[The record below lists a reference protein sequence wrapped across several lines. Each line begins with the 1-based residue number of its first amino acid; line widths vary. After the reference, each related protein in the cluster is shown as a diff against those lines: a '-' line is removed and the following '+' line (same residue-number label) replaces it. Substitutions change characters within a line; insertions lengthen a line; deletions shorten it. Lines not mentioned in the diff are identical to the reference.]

1 VCAWC
6 QDVPS
11 NLIQKRE
18 DIPLIFERI
27 KSTGI
32 AHNSYLLGSGSDAA
46 VIDPRRDCQVYVDSA
61 QAKGLKIK
69 YIFETHRNEDYVI
82 GSIELNNMTGA
93 EIYHG
98 SGLDW
103 KYGNTVQDGQ
113 EFQIGKLRLTAIHTP
128 GHTDESMS
136 YAIADLATGEATVM
150 VFTGDA
156 LFVGDVGRTDL
167 YGPEEAH
174 RLASNLYDS
183 IFSKLLPLGDGV
195 ILCPAHGGGSVC
207 GLHIASRDESTIG
220 IERVQNPVLQIKD
233 KGEFVKYKVAER
245 PERPHYFRQME
256 IYNLEGPP
264 LLGCMPLPSPLTPI
278 EFRREMDKE
287 AIVVDTSEPTAFGG
301 AHIKG
306 AYSIWLEG
314 LPVFGGWVLPY
325 GKPILLVLEDQSHL
339 ERAVR
344 YLIRAGYDR
353 IIGYLRDGTEGWYN
367 AGFPTENLPLLSVHQ
382 LKSML
387 DQGEELVVLD
397 TRGQDEW
404 DSGHIKDAI
413 HIYVGHLEQRLAE
426 VPRDKPVA
434 VICNVGHR
442 AGLGASIL
450 LRAGYPKVYNV
461 LGSVKAWVAAGFPV
475 ITD

>member
-1 VCAWC
+1 L
-6 QDVPS
+6 PERLNNS
-11 NLIQKRE
+11 KE
-18 DIPLIFERI
+18 EGIPLILERI
-27 KSTGI
+27 KSAGI

-46 VIDPRRDCQVYVDSA
+46 VIDPRRDCQIYIDSA
-61 QAKGLKIK
+61 QEKGLKIK
-69 YIFETHRNEDYVI
+69 HIFETHRNEDYII
-82 GSIELNNMTGA
+82 GSTELVNITGA

-98 SGLDW
+98 PGLEW
-103 KYGNTVQDGQ
+103 KYGNTVQDGR
-113 EFQIGKLRLTAIHTP
+113 EFQIGKLRLRAIHTP

-136 YAIADLATGEATVM
+136 YAIADLATGKATIM

-167 YGPEEAH
+167 YGPEEAS

-183 IFSKLLPLGDGV
+183 IFNKLLPLGDGV
-195 ILCPAHGGGSVC
+195 ILCPAHGAGSVC
-207 GLHIASRDESTIG
+207 GLHIANRDESTLG
-220 IERVQNPVLQIKD
+220 IERIQNAVLQINNKD
-233 KGEFVKYKVAER
+233 EFIKYKVAEK

-256 IYNLEGPP
+256 KYNLEGPL
-264 LLGCMPLPSPLTPI
+264 LLGCLPLPAPLTPT
-278 EFRREMDKE
+278 EFRQEIE
-287 AIVVDTSEPTAFGG
+287 EGAVVVDTSEPAAFGG

-306 AYSIWLEG
+306 AYSVWLEG

-325 GKPILLVLEDQSHL
+325 NKPILLVLEDQSHL

-344 YLIRAGYDR
+344 YLIRAGYDQFA
-353 IIGYLRDGTEGWYN
+353 GYLRDGTEGWYN
-367 AGFPTENLPLLSVHQ
+367 AGFPMESLPLLSVHQ

-387 DQGEELVVLD
+387 DRGEDLLVLD

-404 DSGHIKDAI
+404 ESGHIAGSL
-413 HIYVGHLEQRLAE
+413 HIYVGYLEQRLGE
-426 VPRDKPVA
+426 IPGDKPIA

-450 LRAGYPKVYNV
+450 LRADYPRVYNV

-475 ITD
+475 TTD